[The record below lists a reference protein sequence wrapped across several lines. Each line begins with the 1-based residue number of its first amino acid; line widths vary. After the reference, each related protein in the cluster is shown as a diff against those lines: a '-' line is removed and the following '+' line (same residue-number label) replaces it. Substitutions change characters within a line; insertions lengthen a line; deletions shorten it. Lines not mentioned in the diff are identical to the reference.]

1 MVMLTPIL
9 KTMRPHQWTK
19 NAFVL
24 AALVFSQHLLDPPYL
39 TRALVAF
46 AAFCLLSSAVYIF
59 NDIKD
64 MDQDRVHPRK
74 RSRPIASGELSAG
87 TAGAAGLGLLFA
99 GLGLSFTL
107 GVPFI
112 LVAASYLF
120 LQAGYIYHLKRVV
133 LLDVIIISLGFVIR
147 AIAGA
152 VAISVFISPWLIL
165 CTFLIALFLALA
177 KRRHELILLN
187 EAAASHRSNLA
198 DYTVP
203 LLDQLIFIV
212 TAATIISYSI
222 YTLSPGVTEKFGN
235 RYMIL
240 TLPFV
245 LYGIFRYLYLI
256 YVKEEGGSP
265 TRVLLADLPLLV
277 SAILWG
283 MTAVGIIYFAR

>member
-1 MVMLTPIL
+1 MLTPII

-24 AALVFSQHLLDPPYL
+24 AALVFSQHLLDLPYL

-46 AAFCLLSSAVYIF
+46 AAFCLLSSSVYIF

-64 MDQDRVHPRK
+64 RDQDRVHPRK

-177 KRRHELILLN
+177 KRRHELILLD

-203 LLDQLIFIV
+203 LLDQLISIV

-256 YVKEEGGSP
+256 YVREEGGSP

-283 MTAVGIIYFAR
+283 MTAVGIIYLG

>member
-1 MVMLTPIL
+1 MNVSAII

-24 AALVFSQHLLDPPYL
+24 AALIFSQHLLDPPYL

-87 TAGAAGLGLLFA
+87 IAGAVGLGLLFA

-120 LQAGYIYHLKRVV
+120 LQAGYIYLLKRVV

-203 LLDQLIFIV
+203 LLDQLISIV

-256 YVKEEGGSP
+256 YVREEGGSP

-283 MTAVGIIYFAR
+283 MTAVGIIYLG

>member
-1 MVMLTPIL
+1 
-9 KTMRPHQWTK
+9 MRPHQWTK

-24 AALVFSQHLLDPPYL
+24 AALIFSQHLLDPPYL

-87 TAGAAGLGLLFA
+87 IAGAVGLGLLFA

-120 LQAGYIYHLKRVV
+120 LQAGYIYLLKRVV

-203 LLDQLIFIV
+203 LLDQLISIV

-256 YVKEEGGSP
+256 YVREEGGSP

-283 MTAVGIIYFAR
+283 MTAVGIIYFG

>member
-1 MVMLTPIL
+1 MMNISAII

-24 AALVFSQHLLDPPYL
+24 AALIFSQHLLDPPYL

-87 TAGAAGLGLLFA
+87 IAGAVGLGLLFA

-120 LQAGYIYHLKRVV
+120 LQAGYIYLLKRVV

-203 LLDQLIFIV
+203 LLDQLISIV

-256 YVKEEGGSP
+256 YVREEGGSP

-283 MTAVGIIYFAR
+283 MTAVGIIYLG

>member
-1 MVMLTPIL
+1 MNVSAII

-87 TAGAAGLGLLFA
+87 IAGAVGLGLLFA

-112 LVAASYLF
+112 SVAAFYLF

-187 EAAASHRSNLA
+187 EVAASHRSNLA

-203 LLDQLIFIV
+203 LLDQLISIV

>member
-24 AALVFSQHLLDPPYL
+24 AALIFSQHLLDPPYL

-120 LQAGYIYHLKRVV
+120 LQAGYIYLLKRVV

-203 LLDQLIFIV
+203 LLDQLISIV

-256 YVKEEGGSP
+256 YVREEGGSP

-283 MTAVGIIYFAR
+283 MTAVGIIYFAK

>member
-1 MVMLTPIL
+1 M
-9 KTMRPHQWTK
+9 
-19 NAFVL
+19 
-24 AALVFSQHLLDPPYL
+24 
-39 TRALVAF
+39 AF

-87 TAGAAGLGLLFA
+87 IAGAVGLGLLFA

-120 LQAGYIYHLKRVV
+120 LQAGYIYLLKRVV

-203 LLDQLIFIV
+203 LLDQLISIV

-256 YVKEEGGSP
+256 YVREEGGSP

-283 MTAVGIIYFAR
+283 MTAVGIIYFG